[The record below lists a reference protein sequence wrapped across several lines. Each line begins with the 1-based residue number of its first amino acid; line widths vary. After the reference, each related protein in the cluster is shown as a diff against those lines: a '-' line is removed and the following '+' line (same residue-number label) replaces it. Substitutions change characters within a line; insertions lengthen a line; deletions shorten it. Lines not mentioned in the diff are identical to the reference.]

1 MKQLFFIDSS
11 LLDTQNDVN
20 KNEPEEI
27 WLQLIYNNVNID
39 YVEAINRLLQC
50 NVDPFVSN
58 TPNLLFSCLD
68 TVSKNPDILF
78 DNLPSRMLL
87 YIDYFQQLKKLF
99 PKIFFSNF
107 K

>member
-1 MKQLFFIDSS
+1 MTTAKAIFFVDSS

-39 YVEAINRLLQC
+39 YVEAINRLLEC
-50 NVDPFVSN
+50 NVDLVVSN

-68 TVSKNPDILF
+68 TVSKNPDIPF

-87 YIDYFQQLKKLF
+87 YIDYFLA
-99 PKIFFSNF
+99 
-107 K
+107 